1 MHELVKIAKAEGCKG
16 TILDN
21 DGTLSRG
28 NYGKSIGYGIL
39 KETVKSHNIPDMLEG
54 LYGVMKI
61 KASAMK
67 NGEEE
72 DARSQSI
79 LFHSIGKTGKVHR
92 GMAYYLAEQHRKNKK
107 LEGIEKF
114 IEELKTLGPVF
125 VVTQGSSIAA
135 DVVTK
140 AYNLDGRA
148 ANPVVYLADDGN
160 RITDSPLA
168 YKYSIPNPVL
178 NEKSTIADCENI
190 FNNAKRKKEG
200 AQKLVNNL
208 DIGDMLAIGDK
219 DSIDSETLEA
229 SKLSASSPI
238 ADEKTKSRVKY
249 NIKSY
254 VI

>member
-1 MHELVKIAKAEGCKG
+1 MHELVKLAKAEGCKG

-39 KETVKSHNIPDMLEG
+39 RKSHNIPDILEG
-54 LYGVMKI
+54 LYGVLKI
-61 KASAMK
+61 KASAIK

-79 LFHSIGKTGKVHR
+79 LFHSIGKTGKVQR
-92 GMAYYLAEQHRKNKK
+92 GTAYYLAEQHRKSKK

-140 AYNLDGRA
+140 AYNLAGRA
-148 ANPVVYLADDGN
+148 ANPVVYLTENGSRAA
-160 RITDSPLA
+160 DSPFA
-168 YKYSIPNPVL
+168 YEYSIPNPMI
-178 NEKSTIADCENI
+178 NEDSIIVDCENI
-190 FNNAKRKKEG
+190 FNNAEKKKEG
-200 AQKLVNNL
+200 AQKLVNDL

-229 SKLSASSPI
+229 SKFSASSPI

-249 NIKSY
+249 KIKSY
-254 VI
+254 VS